1 MLRPERDG
9 QLLEC
14 GSGIEEF
21 IISVSCFCID
31 QSKE

>member
-1 MLRPERDG
+1 MLRLEMDG
-9 QLLEC
+9 LLLEC
-14 GSGIEEF
+14 GSGMEDF